1 MLDGERGRVCDH
13 GVVTAKL
20 DLGLQPILERG
31 QPELVQPGDL
41 FLQERLEREVGK
53 RRPAPE
59 RERVA
64 QRGGSL
70 RRRKRPRVADEPLE
84 AARVDRAGSTRRT

>member
-1 MLDGERGRVCDH
+1 MLDGECGRVCDH
-13 GVVTAKL
+13 GVVPAEL

-31 QPELVQPGDL
+31 QPELVEPGDL
-41 FLQERLEREVGK
+41 VLEERLEREIGE

-64 QRGGSL
+64 
-70 RRRKRPRVADEPLE
+70 
-84 AARVDRAGSTRRT
+84 